1 MKKIK
6 YIVIVVLS
14 AVMSLSFQSCNFLN
28 VDHYF
33 LDTMNE
39 DSIFASK
46 LNAEKYLFNV
56 PTMFPDQG
64 AIWGGSFTPGQ
75 LASDEMTA
83 NWRTDEFPG
92 IKFTIGQ
99 INSRNLATFNIWG
112 NMYKII
118 ARCNYMIANIES
130 VPDMNLLER
139 QEYLGYVH
147 FIRGWA
153 YYHLL
158 QNWGPLY
165 IVYDEIFTS
174 TATLEDFN
182 RERAT
187 YHESVDYIVSEF
199 EKAAKAIPRDVKTNE
214 IGRPTKGAAIAL
226 IARLRLQQASPT
238 FNGGE
243 AGKYFEPW
251 KRKSDGKHYV
261 SQTRNDSL
269 YALAAFAA
277 KQVIDMGIY
286 ELNTVE
292 LTNEDIA
299 NTAMLKLDSAVAV
312 DWPGT
317 FPNGPHGI
325 NAYKSYKEMFD
336 GELVVRN
343 IKEFIWV
350 QPESGNV
357 VDYTRHSFPVNI
369 EGWGGMSIPQ
379 RVVDQFY
386 MANGDAYD
394 ANQGVSGENTEFS
407 QRPYNYWGYTL
418 PRDVHKIYV
427 GREPRFYANIGF
439 SGRLWTNYSSTA
451 EASSQ
456 KGSNL
461 QVRYETPNDIGR
473 KPKEGSPTNQDDFT
487 STGYVPVKY
496 INQSDAWNQGQREA
510 KPFPIIRYAEILLG
524 YAEAL
529 NELEGK
535 SITIT
540 GFDAITGLEK
550 TATFTRDVAEIAKAF
565 NQIRFRVGLPGL
577 KTVPARD
584 EMFKLLQKEC
594 QIEFLNE
601 NRRYFDTRRWGIYA
615 NDQVRSNWQ
624 GMNMLSTKKGEF
636 YTIQFANTQNLR
648 DRNIEPKMLWL
659 PLPHDELLKMGK
671 VVQNYGWDR

>member
-6 YIVIVVLS
+6 YIVIVALS

-28 VDHYF
+28 VDNYF
-33 LDTMNE
+33 LDTMSE

-83 NWRTDEFPG
+83 NWRTSEFPG
-92 IKFTIGQ
+92 ISFTIGQ
-99 INSRNLATFNIWG
+99 INSRNLASFNIWS

-118 ARCNYMIANIES
+118 ARCNYMMANIDRVS
-130 VPDMNLLER
+130 DMILSER

-165 IVYDEIFTS
+165 IVYDEVFTS
-174 TATLEDFN
+174 MATPDDFN
-182 RERAT
+182 KERAT
-187 YHESVDYIVSEF
+187 YNESVDYIVSEF
-199 EKAAKAIPRDVKTNE
+199 EQAARAIPRDVKTNE
-214 IGRPTKGAAIAL
+214 IGRPTKGAAMAL

-238 FNGGE
+238 FNGGQ
-243 AGKYFEPW
+243 GGRYFEPW
-251 KRKSDGKHYV
+251 KRKSDGQNYV
-261 SQTRNDSL
+261 SQVRNDSL

-277 KQVIDMGIY
+277 KRVMEMGY
-286 ELNTVE
+286 ALNTIE
-292 LTNEDIA
+292 LTVEEQENEVL
-299 NTAMLKLDSAVAV
+299 LKLDSTVAAE
-312 DWPGT
+312 WPGN
-317 FPNGPHGI
+317 FPDGPHGI

-336 GELVVRN
+336 GEMVVRN

-350 QPESGNV
+350 QPVSGQV
-357 VDYTRHSFPVNI
+357 ASYTRHSFPVNI

-386 MANGDAYD
+386 MANGEPYD
-394 ANQGVSGENTEFS
+394 VNQGVSGAASEFT
-407 QRPYNYWGYTL
+407 QRPFNYWGYNL
-418 PRDVHKIYV
+418 PRDVHKMYV
-427 GREPRFYANIGF
+427 GREPRFYANVGF

-451 EASSQ
+451 EVTSN
-456 KGSNL
+456 KGANL
-461 QVRYETPNDIGR
+461 IVRYENPTTDIGR
-473 KPKEGSPTNQDDFT
+473 KPKDGTQTNQNDFT

-496 INQSDAWNQGQREA
+496 INQSDAWNQGQIEP
-510 KPFPIIRYAEILLG
+510 KPFPIIRYAEILMA

-540 GFDAITGLEK
+540 GFDPITGLEK
-550 TATFTRDVAEIAKAF
+550 TETFTRDETEIARAF

-577 KTVPARD
+577 KVVPARE
-584 EMFKLLQKEC
+584 EMFSLLQKEY

-624 GMNMLSTKKGEF
+624 GMNMQSTKKSDF
-636 YTIQFANTQNLR
+636 YVIQFANTQNLR

-659 PLPHDELLKMGK
+659 PIPQDELLKMPK
-671 VVQNYGWDR
+671 VDQNYGWDR

>member
-1 MKKIK
+1 
-6 YIVIVVLS
+6 
-14 AVMSLSFQSCNFLN
+14 MSLSFQSCNFLN

-33 LDTMNE
+33 LDTINE

-64 AIWGGSFTPGQ
+64 AIWEVVLPGQ

-118 ARCNYMIANIES
+118 ARCNYMMANIES

-174 TATLEDFN
+174 TATPEDFN

-214 IGRPTKGAAIAL
+214 IGRPTKGAAMAL
-226 IARLRLQQASPT
+226 IARLRLQQASPM

-357 VDYTRHSFPVNI
+357 VGYTRHSFPVNI

-394 ANQGVSGENTEFS
+394 ANQGVSGKTANFLKDLTTIGLYASE
-407 QRPYNYWGYTL
+407 R
-418 PRDVHKIYV
+418 RHKMYV

-451 EASSQ
+451 EAASQ
-456 KGSNL
+456 K
-461 QVRYETPNDIGR
+461 V
-473 KPKEGSPTNQDDFT
+473 
-487 STGYVPVKY
+487 
-496 INQSDAWNQGQREA
+496 
-510 KPFPIIRYAEILLG
+510 
-524 YAEAL
+524 
-529 NELEGK
+529 
-535 SITIT
+535 
-540 GFDAITGLEK
+540 
-550 TATFTRDVAEIAKAF
+550 
-565 NQIRFRVGLPGL
+565 QI
-577 KTVPARD
+577 
-584 EMFKLLQKEC
+584 FK
-594 QIEFLNE
+594 
-601 NRRYFDTRRWGIYA
+601 
-615 NDQVRSNWQ
+615 
-624 GMNMLSTKKGEF
+624 
-636 YTIQFANTQNLR
+636 
-648 DRNIEPKMLWL
+648 
-659 PLPHDELLKMGK
+659 
-671 VVQNYGWDR
+671 